1 MSHPEPHPEPDV
13 LAAYHA
19 GELTE
24 PEERRLQDHLVG
36 CPECA
41 ALLLDLD
48 GLADP
53 GFGAGSLAPADQEA
67 LWRSLQAE
75 IRKEEAP
82 VPLAPVVPLRRRT
95 LSPPWLP
102 ALAAAL
108 LAVTIGLSA
117 WVVSLQRKVGSLHH
131 TVQEL
136 SQAQPNPA
144 VIQLFP
150 ITVRGK
156 LGSQG
161 MVVPADAPRRLTL
174 LLYVPEPPR
183 GVTRY
188 RATPY
193 RATRYRAE
201 VVRGGKV
208 LKEVS
213 GLVFQKDLDG
223 VTLEW
228 LRDELGPGDYR
239 LRLFGGAGKGATEEP
254 VAEYPLHVEPPE
266 EKP

>member
-53 GFGAGSLAPADQEA
+53 GFGAGSLAPADQKA
-67 LWRSLQAE
+67 LWRGLQAE

-108 LAVTIGLSA
+108 LMVTIGLSA
-117 WVVSLQRKVGSLHH
+117 WVASLQRKVDALSRPQLATQTVDLYSSGSRSEGSPQSL
-131 TVQEL
+131 E
-136 SQAQPNPA
+136 AFPA
-144 VIQLFP
+144 NV
-150 ITVRGK
+150 
-156 LGSQG
+156 
-161 MVVPADAPRRLTL
+161 L
-174 LLYVPEPPR
+174 LLTVILHPEKPRSTRRYRVQITRADGEGVWTGEWRGEAVRPDPYDPIPLGLPR
-183 GVTRY
+183 GR
-188 RATPY
+188 
-193 RATRYRAE
+193 
-201 VVRGGKV
+201 
-208 LKEVS
+208 
-213 GLVFQKDLDG
+213 
-223 VTLEW
+223 
-228 LRDELGPGDYR
+228 LGPGSYRIHWIEETGQRIGDYE
-239 LRLFGGAGKGATEEP
+239 LQVPGP
-254 VAEYPLHVEPPE
+254 
-266 EKP
+266 